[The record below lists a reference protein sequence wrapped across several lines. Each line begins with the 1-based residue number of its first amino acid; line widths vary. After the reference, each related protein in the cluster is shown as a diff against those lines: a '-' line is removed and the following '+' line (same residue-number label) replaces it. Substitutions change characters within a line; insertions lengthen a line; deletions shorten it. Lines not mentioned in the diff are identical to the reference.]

1 MREIKLP
8 TPPGTLRSLLGL
20 SYLYPVSMRSVE
32 GDAELS
38 TSAGLL
44 AAKIW
49 APRRCVRLAQA
60 IGTRLFSHHIRNT
73 ASLSRVW
80 ITLNKLLYAP
90 LGHRRPG
97 PDIHAAEQVCGRLS
111 RRAQRV
117 SEKNS
122 SPQLGEYRGRL
133 LSDPRLKHPLEKAK
147 IVHL

>member
-20 SYLYPVSMRSVE
+20 SYSSPVSMRRVQ

-38 TSAGLL
+38 TAAGLL

-49 APRRCVRLAQA
+49 APRRCVRFAQA
-60 IGTRLFSHHIRNT
+60 IGTRLYSHHIRNT

-90 LGHRRPG
+90 LQHRQSG
-97 PDIHAAEQVCGRLS
+97 PIIHTAE
-111 RRAQRV
+111 
-117 SEKNS
+117 
-122 SPQLGEYRGRL
+122 
-133 LSDPRLKHPLEKAK
+133 
-147 IVHL
+147 

>member
-8 TPPGTLRSLLGL
+8 TPPGTLRSPLGL
-20 SYLYPVSMRSVE
+20 SYSYPVSMRSVE

-60 IGTRLFSHHIRNT
+60 IGTRLFSHHIQDT

-80 ITLNKLLYAP
+80 ITLIKLPYAP
-90 LGHRRPG
+90 LWCLKTN
-97 PDIHAAEQVCGRLS
+97 PDIHLPEKVCGKLLPAVR
-111 RRAQRV
+111 RV

-122 SPQLGEYRGRL
+122 YRTANLCKR
-133 LSDPRLKHPLEKAK
+133 
-147 IVHL
+147 

>member
-8 TPPGTLRSLLGL
+8 TPPGTLRSPLGL
-20 SYLYPVSMRSVE
+20 SYSYPVSMRSVE
-32 GDAELS
+32 EDAELS

-60 IGTRLFSHHIRNT
+60 IGTRLFSHHIQNT

-90 LGHRRPG
+90 LRYPRISF
-97 PDIHAAEQVCGRLS
+97 DIHLPE
-111 RRAQRV
+111 
-117 SEKNS
+117 
-122 SPQLGEYRGRL
+122 
-133 LSDPRLKHPLEKAK
+133 
-147 IVHL
+147 